1 MISGAD
7 EARRLVRRRCGP
19 FSSDS
24 NMERLDVIDE
34 DGTGD
39 VHEETVEGIARRERA
54 MNGLLLFESSEQVSV
69 LGRRRS
75 RFPNKE
81 VSGVPRSMAS
91 LTDDDRDKPFLELL
105 SRESGAGFIIVG
117 PKRFTTEV
125 DDDEDIVVSCL

>member
-1 MISGAD
+1 
-7 EARRLVRRRCGP
+7 
-19 FSSDS
+19 
-24 NMERLDVIDE
+24 MERLDVIDE

-39 VHEETVEGIARRERA
+39 VREETVEGIARRERA
-54 MNGLLLFESSEQVSV
+54 MNGLLLLESSEQVSV

-105 SRESGAGFIIVG
+105 SRESGAGFIVG
-117 PKRFTTEV
+117 PKRFTAEV
-125 DDDEDIVVSCL
+125 DDDEDIVVLCL